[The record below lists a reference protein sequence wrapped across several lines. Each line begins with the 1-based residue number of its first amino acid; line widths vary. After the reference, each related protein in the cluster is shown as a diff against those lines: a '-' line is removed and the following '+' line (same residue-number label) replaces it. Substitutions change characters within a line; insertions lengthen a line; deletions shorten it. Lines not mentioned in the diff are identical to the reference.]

1 MSQSSHVA
9 ESSRPS
15 TATGRVRRRL
25 FRVLAA
31 ATIVVVLVVVVFL
44 AWAYTVMAGDRTA
57 ALEVWRND
65 AVTVTETDVSFVLEP
80 VTAGRADGL
89 VFVPGARVDPFAY
102 ARVLSGVVERSGV
115 TVVITK
121 PTLNLAFFDSR
132 PLSDFTAAAPR
143 VDEWS
148 VGGHSLGGV
157 KACAMA
163 AGDDSVPV
171 SGLVLFG
178 SYCADDVSAS
188 DLDVLSVSATNDGLS
203 TPADIESNA
212 DLLPAD
218 ATFVVLPGANHAD
231 FGDYGAQ
238 PGDGR
243 STVTRDLVRSA
254 ITDALADF
262 FP

>member
-1 MSQSSHVA
+1 MSQSSPA
-9 ESSRPS
+9 AAMSGPS
-15 TATGRVRRRL
+15 ARSGRVRRRL
-25 FRVLAA
+25 LRAVAVAA
-31 ATIVVVLVVVVFL
+31 VALVLVVVVFL
-44 AWAYTVMAGDRTA
+44 AWAHTVMAGDREA

-65 AVTVTETDVSFVLEP
+65 AVAVTETDVSFVLEP
-80 VTAGRADGL
+80 TSAGRAEGL

-132 PLSDFTAAAPR
+132 PLSDFTAAAPT

-178 SYCADDVSAS
+178 SYCAEDVSDTA
-188 DLDVLSVSATNDGLS
+188 LDVLSVSGTEDGLS
-203 TPADIESNA
+203 TPEDIDAGA
-212 DLLPAD
+212 DLLPPD
-218 ATFVVLPGANHAD
+218 ATFVELDGANHAD

-238 PGDGR
+238 PGDGV
-243 STVTRDLVRSA
+243 STLPRDVVRA
-254 ITDALADF
+254 EITDALVAF

>member
-1 MSQSSHVA
+1 MSQSSQDVTT
-9 ESSRPS
+9 SDPRTPS
-15 TATGRVRRRL
+15 GRVRRVL
-25 FRVLAA
+25 LRVLAGTA
-31 ATIVVVLVVVVFL
+31 VVVVLVVVVFL
-44 AWAYTVMAGDRTA
+44 AWANTVMAGDRTA
-57 ALEVWRND
+57 ALEVWRDD
-65 AVTVTETDVSFVLEP
+65 ALTVTETDLSFVLEP
-80 VTAGRADGL
+80 VTAGRAEGL

-121 PTLNLAFFDSR
+121 PTLHLALFDAR
-132 PLSDFTAAAPR
+132 PLSDFTAAVPG

-163 AGDDSVPV
+163 AGDDSVPI

-178 SYCADDVSAS
+178 SYCANDVSAS
-188 DLDVLSVSATNDGLS
+188 GLDVLSISATNDGLS
-203 TPADIESNA
+203 TPTDIETNA
-212 DLLPAD
+212 DLLPDD
-218 ATFVVLPGANHAD
+218 ATFVVLDGANHAD
-231 FGDYGAQ
+231 FGDYGPQ

-243 STVTRDLVRSA
+243 STVADDEVRSA

>member
-1 MSQSSHVA
+1 MSQSSQVA
-9 ESSRPS
+9 TRSDS
-15 TATGRVRRRL
+15 TTPAGRVRRRVL
-25 FRVLAA
+25 RVLAG
-31 ATIVVVLVVVVFL
+31 ATAVVALVVVVFL
-44 AWAYTVMAGDRTA
+44 AWANTVMAGDRTK
-57 ALEVWRND
+57 ALDVWRNE

-80 VTAGRADGL
+80 VAAGRAEGL

-102 ARVLSGVVERSGV
+102 ANVLSGVVERSGV

-121 PTLNLAFFDSR
+121 PTLHLAFFDAR
-132 PLSDFTAAAPR
+132 PLSDFTAAAPG

-163 AGDDSVPV
+163 DGDDSVPV

-178 SYCADDVSAS
+178 SYCANDVSAS
-188 DLDVLSVSATNDGLS
+188 GLDVLSVSATNDGLS
-203 TPADIESNA
+203 TPADIEANA
-212 DLLPAD
+212 DLLPTD
-218 ATFVVLPGANHAD
+218 TTFVVLDGANHAD

-243 STVTRDLVRSA
+243 STMPRDEVRSA